1 MTERE
6 FDEKLRARYHAAA
19 SSWTPETKTRDA
31 LVERLT
37 KQKAPRRAP
46 QYLRPAVALCCCA
59 LVAVAALFAW
69 QGQTTHLPAVSEET
83 VQTQGAAD
91 AAAPYAATAGA
102 QEGETAGGSGEAA
115 GSGGETADRA
125 DAISPKQ
132 AEPDAA
138 LAAMAPEADG
148 ETYPSQEQ
156 AQNDAGAVRSSSSP
170 LTGEEARAVAELGAL
185 LPASQEALPE
195 ETAYQETLE
204 SGTVLTLLC
213 TGTSGEL
220 SVRVSAVTSEQRD
233 RLVSV
238 DEPETY
244 DLTLCG
250 LPLAESV
257 PEDRQARVENPI
269 FTAEELSV
277 SVLEARREPEEGT
290 MRFGVLCGDFV
301 AEYVCK
307 GMTAQEAYDA
317 VTSAAYFTSGT

>member
-59 LVAVAALFAW
+59 LVAVAALFVW
-69 QGQTTHLPAVSEET
+69 QGQTTDLPAVSEET

-102 QEGETAGGSGEAA
+102 QEGETVESSGEAA

-138 LAAMAPEADG
+138 LAMMAPETYADA
-148 ETYPSQEQ
+148 EQ
-156 AQNDAGAVRSSSSP
+156 AENDAGAVRSSSSP

-220 SVRVSAVTSEQRD
+220 SVRVSAVTSEQQE

-257 PEDRQARVENPI
+257 PADRQARVENPI

-277 SVLEARREPEEGT
+277 SVLEVRQEPEEGT

-307 GMTAQEAYDA
+307 GMTAQETYDA

>member
-69 QGQTTHLPAVSEET
+69 QGQTTDLPAVSEET

-132 AEPDAA
+132 AEPNAA
-138 LAAMAPEADG
+138 LAMMAPETYADA
-148 ETYPSQEQ
+148 EQ
-156 AQNDAGAVRSSSSP
+156 AENDAGAVRSSSSP

-204 SGTVLTLLC
+204 SGTVLMLLC
-213 TGTSGEL
+213 TGTSSEL
-220 SVRVSAVTSEQRD
+220 SVRVSAVTAEQQE

-257 PEDRQARVENPI
+257 PEDRQSRVENPI
-269 FTAEELSV
+269 FMAEELSV
-277 SVLEARREPEEGT
+277 SVLEARQEPEEGT
-290 MRFGVLCGDFV
+290 MRFGVLCGDFA

-307 GMTAQEAYDA
+307 GMTPQEAYDA
-317 VTSAAYFTSGT
+317 VTSAAYFTSGK

>member
-59 LVAVAALFAW
+59 LVAVAALFVW
-69 QGQTTHLPAVSEET
+69 QGQTTDLPAVSEET

-102 QEGETAGGSGEAA
+102 QEGETVESSGEAA

-138 LAAMAPEADG
+138 LAMMAPETYAD
-148 ETYPSQEQ
+148 TEQ
-156 AQNDAGAVRSSSSP
+156 AENDAGAVRSSSSP

-220 SVRVSAVTSEQRD
+220 SVRVSAVTSEQQE

-257 PEDRQARVENPI
+257 PEDRQSRVENPI

>member
-6 FDEKLRARYHAAA
+6 FDEKLRAHYHAAA

-59 LVAVAALFAW
+59 LVAVAALFVW
-69 QGQTTHLPAVSEET
+69 QGQPTDLPAVWEET

-138 LAAMAPEADG
+138 LAAMAPETYAD
-148 ETYPSQEQ
+148 TEQ
-156 AQNDAGAVRSSSSP
+156 AQNDAGADRSSSSP

-204 SGTVLTLLC
+204 SGTVLMLLC
-213 TGTSGEL
+213 TGTSSEL
-220 SVRVSAVTSEQRD
+220 SVRVSAVTAEQQE

-257 PEDRQARVENPI
+257 PEDRQSRVENPI
-269 FTAEELSV
+269 FMAEELSV
-277 SVLEARREPEEGT
+277 SVLEARQEPEEGT
-290 MRFGVLCGDFV
+290 MRFGVLCGDFA

-307 GMTAQEAYDA
+307 GMTPQEAYDA

>member
-6 FDEKLRARYHAAA
+6 FDKKLRARYHAAA

-102 QEGETAGGSGEAA
+102 QEGETVESSGEAA
-115 GSGGETADRA
+115 GASGETADRA

-138 LAAMAPEADG
+138 LAAMAPETYAD
-148 ETYPSQEQ
+148 TEQ

-220 SVRVSAVTSEQRD
+220 SVRVSAVTSEQQE

-257 PEDRQARVENPI
+257 PADRQSRVENPI

-277 SVLEARREPEEGT
+277 SVLEVRQEPEEGT

-307 GMTAQEAYDA
+307 GMTAQETYDA

>member
-138 LAAMAPEADG
+138 LAAMAPETYAD
-148 ETYPSQEQ
+148 TEQ

-257 PEDRQARVENPI
+257 PADRQSRVENPI

-277 SVLEARREPEEGT
+277 SVLEVRQEPEEGT

-307 GMTAQEAYDA
+307 GMTAQETYDA

>member
-69 QGQTTHLPAVSEET
+69 QGQTTDLPAVSEET

-102 QEGETAGGSGEAA
+102 QEGETVESSGEAA

-138 LAAMAPEADG
+138 LAMMAPETYADA
-148 ETYPSQEQ
+148 EQ
-156 AQNDAGAVRSSSSP
+156 AENDAGAVRSSSSP

-220 SVRVSAVTSEQRD
+220 SVRVSAVTSEQQE

-257 PEDRQARVENPI
+257 PAERQSRVENPI

-277 SVLEARREPEEGT
+277 SVLEVWQEPEEGT

>member
-59 LVAVAALFAW
+59 LVAVAALFVW
-69 QGQTTHLPAVSEET
+69 QEQTTHLPAVSEET

-138 LAAMAPEADG
+138 LAMMAPETYADA
-148 ETYPSQEQ
+148 EQ
-156 AQNDAGAVRSSSSP
+156 AENDAGAVRSSSSP

-220 SVRVSAVTSEQRD
+220 SVRVSAVTSEQQE

-257 PEDRQARVENPI
+257 PADRQSRVENPI

-277 SVLEARREPEEGT
+277 SVLEVRQEPEEGT

-307 GMTAQEAYDA
+307 GMTAQETYDA

>member
-6 FDEKLRARYHAAA
+6 FDEKLRAHYHAAA

-115 GSGGETADRA
+115 GASGETADRA

-132 AEPDAA
+132 AEPNAA
-138 LAAMAPEADG
+138 LAAMAPETYAD
-148 ETYPSQEQ
+148 TEQ

-220 SVRVSAVTSEQRD
+220 SVRVSAVTSEQQE

-257 PEDRQARVENPI
+257 PADRQSCVENPM

-277 SVLEARREPEEGT
+277 SVLEVRQEPEEGT

>member
-6 FDEKLRARYHAAA
+6 FDKKLRARYHAAA

-59 LVAVAALFAW
+59 LVAVAALFVW
-69 QGQTTHLPAVSEET
+69 QGQTTDLPAVSEET

-102 QEGETAGGSGEAA
+102 QEGETVESSGEAA

-138 LAAMAPEADG
+138 LAMMAPETYADA
-148 ETYPSQEQ
+148 EQ
-156 AQNDAGAVRSSSSP
+156 AENDAGAVRSSSSP

-257 PEDRQARVENPI
+257 PADRQARVENPI

-277 SVLEARREPEEGT
+277 SVLEVRQEPEEGT

-307 GMTAQEAYDA
+307 GMTAQETYDA

>member
-69 QGQTTHLPAVSEET
+69 QGQTTDLPAVSEET

-115 GSGGETADRA
+115 GASGETADRA

-138 LAAMAPEADG
+138 LAMMAPETYAD
-148 ETYPSQEQ
+148 TEQ

-257 PEDRQARVENPI
+257 PADRQSRVENPI

-277 SVLEARREPEEGT
+277 SVLKVRQEPEEGT

-307 GMTAQEAYDA
+307 GMTAQETYDA

>member
-6 FDEKLRARYHAAA
+6 FDEKLRAHYHAAA

-115 GSGGETADRA
+115 GASGETADRA

-138 LAAMAPEADG
+138 LAAMAPETYAD
-148 ETYPSQEQ
+148 TEQ

-220 SVRVSAVTSEQRD
+220 SVRVSAVTSEQQE

-257 PEDRQARVENPI
+257 PADRQSRVENPI

-277 SVLEARREPEEGT
+277 SVLEVRQEPEEGT

-307 GMTAQEAYDA
+307 GMTAQETYDA

>member
-59 LVAVAALFAW
+59 LVAVAALFVW
-69 QGQTTHLPAVSEET
+69 QGQTTDLPAVSEET

-138 LAAMAPEADG
+138 LAAMAPETYAD
-148 ETYPSQEQ
+148 TEQ

-257 PEDRQARVENPI
+257 PADRQSRVENPI

-277 SVLEARREPEEGT
+277 SVLEVWQEPEEGT

-307 GMTAQEAYDA
+307 GMTAQETYDA

>member
-59 LVAVAALFAW
+59 LVAVAALFVW
-69 QGQTTHLPAVSEET
+69 QEQTTHLPAVSEET

-138 LAAMAPEADG
+138 LAMMAPETYADA
-148 ETYPSQEQ
+148 EQ
-156 AQNDAGAVRSSSSP
+156 AENDAGAVRSSSSP

-204 SGTVLTLLC
+204 SGTVLMLLC
-213 TGTSGEL
+213 TGTSSEL
-220 SVRVSAVTSEQRD
+220 SVRVSAVTAEQQE

-257 PEDRQARVENPI
+257 PADRQSRVENPI

-277 SVLEARREPEEGT
+277 SVLEVRQEPEEGT

-307 GMTAQEAYDA
+307 GMTAQETYDA

>member
-102 QEGETAGGSGEAA
+102 QEGETAESSGEAA

-138 LAAMAPEADG
+138 LAMMAPETYADA
-148 ETYPSQEQ
+148 EQ
-156 AQNDAGAVRSSSSP
+156 AENDAGAVRSSSSP

-220 SVRVSAVTSEQRD
+220 SVRVSAVTSEQQE

-257 PEDRQARVENPI
+257 PAERQSRVENPI

-277 SVLEARREPEEGT
+277 SVLEVRQEPEEGT

>member
-6 FDEKLRARYHAAA
+6 FDEKLRAHYHAAA

-115 GSGGETADRA
+115 GSSGETADRA

-138 LAAMAPEADG
+138 LAMMAPETYADA
-148 ETYPSQEQ
+148 EQ
-156 AQNDAGAVRSSSSP
+156 AENDAGAVRSSSSP

-220 SVRVSAVTSEQRD
+220 SVRVSAVTSEQQE

-257 PEDRQARVENPI
+257 PADRQSCVENPI

-277 SVLEARREPEEGT
+277 SVLEVRQEPEEGT

>member
-138 LAAMAPEADG
+138 LAAMAPETYAD
-148 ETYPSQEQ
+148 TEQ

-220 SVRVSAVTSEQRD
+220 SVRVSAVTSEQQE

-257 PEDRQARVENPI
+257 PADRQSRVENPI

-277 SVLEARREPEEGT
+277 SVLEVRQEPEEGP

-307 GMTAQEAYDA
+307 GMTAQETYDA

>member
-69 QGQTTHLPAVSEET
+69 QGQTTDLPAVSEET

-138 LAAMAPEADG
+138 LAMMAPETYADA
-148 ETYPSQEQ
+148 EQ
-156 AQNDAGAVRSSSSP
+156 AENDAGAVRSSSSP

-220 SVRVSAVTSEQRD
+220 SVRVSAVTSEQQE

-257 PEDRQARVENPI
+257 PAERQSRVENPI

-277 SVLEARREPEEGT
+277 SVLEVRQEPEEGT

-307 GMTAQEAYDA
+307 GMTAQETYDV

>member
-69 QGQTTHLPAVSEET
+69 QGQTTDLPAVSEET

-102 QEGETAGGSGEAA
+102 QEGETVESSGEAA

-138 LAAMAPEADG
+138 LAMMAPETYAD
-148 ETYPSQEQ
+148 TEQ

-257 PEDRQARVENPI
+257 PADRQSRVENPI

-277 SVLEARREPEEGT
+277 SVLEVRQEPEEGT

-307 GMTAQEAYDA
+307 GMTAQETYDA

>member
-138 LAAMAPEADG
+138 LAAMAPETYAD
-148 ETYPSQEQ
+148 TEQ

-220 SVRVSAVTSEQRD
+220 SVRVSAVTSEQQE

-257 PEDRQARVENPI
+257 PADRQSRVENPI

-277 SVLEARREPEEGT
+277 SVLEVRQEPEEGT

-307 GMTAQEAYDA
+307 GMTAQETYDA

>member
-6 FDEKLRARYHAAA
+6 FDEKLRAHYHAAA

-59 LVAVAALFAW
+59 LVAVAALFVW
-69 QGQTTHLPAVSEET
+69 QGQTTDLPAVSEET

-102 QEGETAGGSGEAA
+102 QEGETVESSGEAA

-138 LAAMAPEADG
+138 LAMMAPETYADA
-148 ETYPSQEQ
+148 EQ
-156 AQNDAGAVRSSSSP
+156 AENDAGAVRSSSSP

-220 SVRVSAVTSEQRD
+220 SVRVSAVTSEQQE

-257 PEDRQARVENPI
+257 PAERQSRVENPI

-277 SVLEARREPEEGT
+277 SVLEVRQEPEEGT

>member
-69 QGQTTHLPAVSEET
+69 QGQTTDLPAVSEET
-83 VQTQGAAD
+83 VQAQGAAD

-102 QEGETAGGSGEAA
+102 QEGETVESSGEAA
-115 GSGGETADRA
+115 GSSGETADRA

-138 LAAMAPEADG
+138 LAMMAPETYAD
-148 ETYPSQEQ
+148 TEQ

-220 SVRVSAVTSEQRD
+220 SVRVSAVTSEQQE

-257 PEDRQARVENPI
+257 PEDRQSRVENPI

-277 SVLEARREPEEGT
+277 SVLEARQEPEEGT

>member
-59 LVAVAALFAW
+59 LAAVAALFAW
-69 QGQTTHLPAVSEET
+69 QGQTTDLPAVSEET

-102 QEGETAGGSGEAA
+102 QEGETVESSGEAA

-138 LAAMAPEADG
+138 LAMMAPETYADA
-148 ETYPSQEQ
+148 EQ
-156 AQNDAGAVRSSSSP
+156 AENDAGAVRSSSSP

-220 SVRVSAVTSEQRD
+220 SVRVSAVTAEQQE

-307 GMTAQEAYDA
+307 GMTAQETYDA

>member
-6 FDEKLRARYHAAA
+6 FDEKLRAHYHAAA

-69 QGQTTHLPAVSEET
+69 QGQTTDLPAVSEET

-102 QEGETAGGSGEAA
+102 QEGETVESSGEAA

-132 AEPDAA
+132 AEPNAA
-138 LAAMAPEADG
+138 LAAMAPETYAD
-148 ETYPSQEQ
+148 TEQ

-220 SVRVSAVTSEQRD
+220 SVRVSAVTSEQQE

>member
-138 LAAMAPEADG
+138 LAAMAPETYAD
-148 ETYPSQEQ
+148 TEQ

-220 SVRVSAVTSEQRD
+220 SVRVSAVTSEQQE

-257 PEDRQARVENPI
+257 PADRQARVENPI

-277 SVLEARREPEEGT
+277 SVLEVRQEPEEGT

-307 GMTAQEAYDA
+307 GMTAQETYDA

>member
-138 LAAMAPEADG
+138 LAAMAPETYAD
-148 ETYPSQEQ
+148 TEQ

-220 SVRVSAVTSEQRD
+220 SVRVSAVTSEQQE

-257 PEDRQARVENPI
+257 PADRQSRVENPI

-277 SVLEARREPEEGT
+277 SVLEVRQEPDEGT

-307 GMTAQEAYDA
+307 GMTAQETYDA

>member
-69 QGQTTHLPAVSEET
+69 QGQTTDLPAVSEKT

-102 QEGETAGGSGEAA
+102 QEGETVESPGEAA

-132 AEPDAA
+132 AEPNAA
-138 LAAMAPEADG
+138 LAAMAPETYAD
-148 ETYPSQEQ
+148 TEQ
-156 AQNDAGAVRSSSSP
+156 AQNDAGAVRSSSSS

-257 PEDRQARVENPI
+257 PADRQSRVENPI

-277 SVLEARREPEEGT
+277 SVLEVRQEPEEGT

-307 GMTAQEAYDA
+307 GMTAQETYDA

>member
-19 SSWTPETKTRDA
+19 SSWTPEMKTRDA

-59 LVAVAALFAW
+59 LVAVAALFVW
-69 QGQTTHLPAVSEET
+69 QGQTTDLPAVSEET

-102 QEGETAGGSGEAA
+102 QEGETVGSSGEAA
-115 GSGGETADRA
+115 GSSGETADKA

-138 LAAMAPEADG
+138 LAMMAPETYAD
-148 ETYPSQEQ
+148 TEQ
-156 AQNDAGAVRSSSSP
+156 AENDAGAVRSSSSP

-220 SVRVSAVTSEQRD
+220 SVRVSAVTSEQQE

-257 PEDRQARVENPI
+257 PEDRQSRVENPI

>member
-59 LVAVAALFAW
+59 LVAVAALFVW
-69 QGQTTHLPAVSEET
+69 QGQTTDLPAVSEET

-138 LAAMAPEADG
+138 LAAMAPETYAD
-148 ETYPSQEQ
+148 TEQ

-257 PEDRQARVENPI
+257 PADRQSCVENPI

-277 SVLEARREPEEGT
+277 SVLEVRQEPEEGT

-307 GMTAQEAYDA
+307 GMTAQETYDA

>member
-91 AAAPYAATAGA
+91 AAVPYAATAGA

-138 LAAMAPEADG
+138 LAMMAPETYADA
-148 ETYPSQEQ
+148 EQ
-156 AQNDAGAVRSSSSP
+156 AENDAGAVRSSSSP

-220 SVRVSAVTSEQRD
+220 SVRVSAVTSEQQE

-257 PEDRQARVENPI
+257 PAERQSRVENPI

-277 SVLEARREPEEGT
+277 SVLEVRQEPEEGT

>member
-138 LAAMAPEADG
+138 LAAMAPETYAD
-148 ETYPSQEQ
+148 TEQ

-257 PEDRQARVENPI
+257 PADRQSCVENPI

-277 SVLEARREPEEGT
+277 SVLEVRQEPEEGT

-307 GMTAQEAYDA
+307 GMTAQETYDA

>member
-138 LAAMAPEADG
+138 LAAMAPETYAD
-148 ETYPSQEQ
+148 TEQ

-204 SGTVLTLLC
+204 SGTVLMLLC
-213 TGTSGEL
+213 TGTSSEL
-220 SVRVSAVTSEQRD
+220 SVRVSAVTAEQQE

-257 PEDRQARVENPI
+257 PADRQSRVENPI

-277 SVLEARREPEEGT
+277 SVLEARQEPEEGT

-307 GMTAQEAYDA
+307 GMTAQETYDA

>member
-59 LVAVAALFAW
+59 LVAVAALFVW
-69 QGQTTHLPAVSEET
+69 QGQTTDLPAVSEET

-102 QEGETAGGSGEAA
+102 QEGETVESSGEAA

-138 LAAMAPEADG
+138 LAMMAPETYAD
-148 ETYPSQEQ
+148 TEQ

-257 PEDRQARVENPI
+257 PADRQSRVENPI

-277 SVLEARREPEEGT
+277 SVLEVRQEPEEGT

-307 GMTAQEAYDA
+307 GMTAQETYDA

>member
-115 GSGGETADRA
+115 GASGETADRA

-138 LAAMAPEADG
+138 LAMMAPETYADA
-148 ETYPSQEQ
+148 EQ
-156 AQNDAGAVRSSSSP
+156 AENDAGAVRSSSSP

-220 SVRVSAVTSEQRD
+220 SVRVSAVTSEQQE

-257 PEDRQARVENPI
+257 PADRQSRVENPI

-277 SVLEARREPEEGT
+277 SVLEARQEPEEGT

-307 GMTAQEAYDA
+307 GMTAQEAYDV

>member
-69 QGQTTHLPAVSEET
+69 QGQTTDLPAVSEET

-115 GSGGETADRA
+115 GASGETADRA

-138 LAAMAPEADG
+138 LAMMAPETYAD
-148 ETYPSQEQ
+148 TEQ

-220 SVRVSAVTSEQRD
+220 SVRVSAVTSEQQE

-257 PEDRQARVENPI
+257 PADRQSRVENPI

-277 SVLEARREPEEGT
+277 SVLEVRQEPEEGT

-307 GMTAQEAYDA
+307 GMTAQETYDA

>member
-59 LVAVAALFAW
+59 LVAVAALFVW
-69 QGQTTHLPAVSEET
+69 QGQTADLPAVSEET

-115 GSGGETADRA
+115 GSSGETADRA

-138 LAAMAPEADG
+138 LAMMAPETYAD
-148 ETYPSQEQ
+148 TEQ
-156 AQNDAGAVRSSSSP
+156 AQNDAGAVRSSSSS

-257 PEDRQARVENPI
+257 PADRQSRVENPI

-307 GMTAQEAYDA
+307 GMTAQEAYDV

>member
-6 FDEKLRARYHAAA
+6 FDEKLRAHYHAAA

-59 LVAVAALFAW
+59 LVAVAALFVW
-69 QGQTTHLPAVSEET
+69 QGQTTDLPAVSEET

-115 GSGGETADRA
+115 GSSGETADRA

-138 LAAMAPEADG
+138 LAMMAPETYADA
-148 ETYPSQEQ
+148 EQ
-156 AQNDAGAVRSSSSP
+156 AENDAGAVRSSSSP

-257 PEDRQARVENPI
+257 PADRQSCVENPI

-277 SVLEARREPEEGT
+277 SVLEVRQEPEEGT

-307 GMTAQEAYDA
+307 GMTAQETYDA

>member
-69 QGQTTHLPAVSEET
+69 QGQTTDLPAVSEET

-138 LAAMAPEADG
+138 LAMMAPETYAD
-148 ETYPSQEQ
+148 TEQ

-257 PEDRQARVENPI
+257 PADRQSRVENPI

-277 SVLEARREPEEGT
+277 SVLKVRQEPEEGT

-307 GMTAQEAYDA
+307 GMTAQETYDA